1 MVPVT
6 PSPKMPCGAAAG
18 GHDVSAKEIPV
29 LPGVR
34 IGLLGRALLF
44 AATIHIAYPAAGQPS
59 RIRTLTYDPD
69 RKEWVELPPPA
80 AAGTPEGDLHR
91 IGVQIKDGRH
101 GKALSAIKS
110 FVNAYGQDDRHYPAI
125 LIAKAE
131 ALIGRREY
139 DQAHEVLQTF
149 LGEYSGARLTPEA
162 LRLEF
167 LVAEAYLGGAK
178 RKLLGLR
185 LLSGMDVAYQIL
197 DEIATDYPDSEYAEL
212 AIKTKADHLF
222 REGEHGFAEL
232 EYGRLLREHPRGRY
246 HEFALARSAEA
257 AMASFRGVEYDEAAL
272 IEAQDRFEEYRLR
285 YPTSAQR
292 DRVDTILDSIREMR
306 AGKDFRVGRYYER
319 TEHLASAVWYYERVR
334 QDWPDTI
341 AKTRATERLERLG
354 MLERNEPAKH
364 SPKDA
369 KP

>member
-1 MVPVT
+1 MH
-6 PSPKMPCGAAAG
+6 CGAAAG
-18 GHDVSAKEIPV
+18 RDEVSAREITV
-29 LPGVR
+29 LSGVR
-34 IGLLGRALLF
+34 IGLLGPVLLF
-44 AATIHIAYPAAGQPS
+44 AAAISVASPAVGQPS
-59 RIRTLTYDPD
+59 RTRTLTYDPD

-80 AAGTPEGDLHR
+80 AQGTPEGDLHR
-91 IGVQIKDGRH
+91 IRVQIKDGRYR
-101 GKALSAIKS
+101 KALSAIKN
-110 FVNAYGQDDRHYPAI
+110 FVNTYGQEDSHYPAI

-131 ALIGRREY
+131 ALIGGRKY
-139 DQAHEVLQTF
+139 DQAHEVLQNF
-149 LGEYSGARLTPEA
+149 LGEFSGVQLTSEA

-167 LVAEAYLGGAK
+167 VVAEAYLAGAK

-185 LLSGMDVAYQIL
+185 LLSGTDVAYRIL
-197 DEIATDYPDSEYAEL
+197 DEIPTDYPDSEYAEL

-222 REGEHGFAEL
+222 RQGEHAFAEL
-232 EYGRLLREHPRGRY
+232 EYGRLIREHPRSRY

-285 YPTSAQR
+285 YPASAQR
-292 DRVDTILDSIREMR
+292 DRVDAILDSIREMR

-319 TEHLASAVWYYERVR
+319 TQHLASAVWYYERVR

-354 MLERNEPAKH
+354 LLERTGSAENSQE
-364 SPKDA
+364 DA

>member
-1 MVPVT
+1 M
-6 PSPKMPCGAAAG
+6 
-18 GHDVSAKEIPV
+18 SAREIPV
-29 LPGVR
+29 LSAVR
-34 IGLLGRALLF
+34 IGLLGSMLLF
-44 AATIHIAYPAAGQPS
+44 AATIHVASPAVGQPS
-59 RIRTLTYDPD
+59 RTRTLTYDPD

-91 IGVQIKDGRH
+91 IRVQIKDGRH

-110 FVNAYGQDDRHYPAI
+110 FVSTHGQEDRHYPAI

-131 ALIGRREY
+131 ALIGGRKY

-149 LGEYSGARLTPEA
+149 LGEFSGVRLTSEA

-167 LVAEAYLGGAK
+167 VVAEVYLAGAK

-185 LLSGMDVAYQIL
+185 LLSGTDVAYQIL

-222 REGEHGFAEL
+222 REGEHDFAEL
-232 EYGRLLREHPRGRY
+232 EYGRLVREHPRSRY

-292 DRVDTILDSIREMR
+292 DRVDTVLDSIREMR

-319 TEHLASAVWYYERVR
+319 TEHLPSAVWYYERVR

-341 AKTRATERLERLG
+341 AQTRATERLERLG
-354 MLERNEPAKH
+354 LLERTEPAKH
-364 SPKDA
+364 SPEDA

>member
-1 MVPVT
+1 MVPV
-6 PSPKMPCGAAAG
+6 PGSENARCGG
-18 GHDVSAKEIPV
+18 RGNVSAMEIPV
-29 LPGVR
+29 LSGIRV
-34 IGLLGRALLF
+34 GLLSPVLLL
-44 AATIHIAYPAAGQPS
+44 AATIHIAPPAIGQPA
-59 RIRTLTYDPD
+59 RTRTLTYDPQ

-101 GKALSAIKS
+101 GKALAAIKKFINS
-110 FVNAYGQDDRHYPAI
+110 YGQDDRHYPAI

-131 ALIGRREY
+131 ALIGGRKY

-149 LGEYSGARLTPEA
+149 LGEFSGVRLTSEA

-167 LVAEAYLGGAK
+167 VVAEVYLAGAK

-185 LLSGMDVAYQIL
+185 LLSGTDVAYQIL

-222 REGEHGFAEL
+222 REGEHDFAEL
-232 EYGRLLREHPRGRY
+232 EYGRLVREHPRSRY

-341 AKTRATERLERLG
+341 AQTRATERLERLG
-354 MLERNEPAKH
+354 LLERTEPAKH